1 MKKTIVSL
9 FALAA
14 FMTTGASA
22 EGISVE
28 HTGPQNTFVR
38 VDTGKAPFLLIPV
51 EEDQEDALVTIIAD
65 GQPAGTF

>member
-9 FALAA
+9 FAIAA
-14 FMTTGASA
+14 FMTAGAST

-38 VDTGKAPFLLIPV
+38 IPTDKEPFLLIPV
-51 EEDQEDALVTIIAD
+51 EEK
-65 GQPAGTF
+65 